1 MDSTALETA
10 RCEQGRTGVRFPAD
24 PREKKF
30 VNIVALVCLVLYTN
44 YNSNKK
50 GGKANA
56 NLPNHLNPV

>member
-1 MDSTALETA
+1 
-10 RCEQGRTGVRFPAD
+10 
-24 PREKKF
+24 